1 MAADLTR
8 DDVAKV
14 AHLARLTLSEEEL
27 DLFTEQLRQIL
38 THAEDI
44 AALDL
49 EGVEATAHPYGLI
62 NVVRSDDVR
71 VSLNREEVLAC
82 APDAREGCFAVPRI
96 MGEAP

>member
-14 AHLARLTLSEEEL
+14 AKLARLTLSEEEL

-49 EGVEATAHPYGLI
+49 EGVVATAHPYGLV
-62 NVVRSDDVR
+62 NVVRRDDVR
-71 VSLNREEVLAC
+71 ASVNREEVLAS
-82 APDAREGCFAVPRI
+82 APDAREGRFAVPRI